1 MASHS
6 QMPHAEVVEGSVVR
20 VYFSCRDSSN
30 RSRIA
35 WLLLDLERPDH
46 VLDIASA
53 PLMVPGP
60 IGTFDD
66 CGVMSSW
73 MTQRDG
79 QRWFYVIGWN
89 VKNLVPLHNSIG
101 LGIGLGQGAPTA
113 DKWLGPVME
122 RNPANPFYV
131 SCPCVLPDDQGGW
144 LMWYLCGLE
153 WAVKDDKPLSRYT
166 VWRARSPDGI
176 VWTPDPQAALQF
188 VHPGEL
194 AIARPCVVRDS
205 DLWRMWHCYR
215 GEGFGYRIGYAESQ
229 DGQAWLRRDDH
240 MTLPPSGAGFDSDM
254 TCYPFVFDHGGS
266 RWMIYCGDGF
276 GQGGLGLAR
285 LDHGGTP

>member
-1 MASHS
+1 MVSHS
-6 QMPHAEVVEGSVVR
+6 QMPHAEAVEGSVVR
-20 VYFSCRDSSN
+20 VYFSCRDSNN

-35 WLLLDLERPDH
+35 WLLLDLERPDR
-46 VLDIASA
+46 VLDIAA
-53 PLMVPGP
+53 EPLMVPGP

-73 MTQRDG
+73 MTLRDG
-79 QRWFYVIGWN
+79 RRWFYVIGWN

-101 LGIGLGQGAPTA
+101 LGIGPGEGDPTA
-113 DKWLGPVME
+113 EKWLGPVME

-131 SCPCVLPDDQGGW
+131 SCPCVLPDGDGGW
-144 LMWYLCGLE
+144 LMWYLCGLD
-153 WAVKDDKPLSRYT
+153 WAVTNDKPLSRYT
-166 VWRARSPDGI
+166 VWRARSSDGV
-176 VWTPDPQAALQF
+176 VWTPDPQAALDF

-194 AIARPCVVRDS
+194 AIARPCVVRDR

-215 GEGFGYRIGYAESQ
+215 GEGFGYRIGYAESE
-229 DGQAWLRRDDH
+229 DGLAWTRRDDH
-240 MTLPPSGAGFDSDM
+240 MTLPPSGAGFDGDM
-254 TCYPFVFDHGGS
+254 TCYPFVFDHGGE

-285 LDHGGTP
+285 LDQGGAS